1 MTWNTTLPT
10 EPSLAGE
17 FVQEMENLQRF
28 LTSGRRTRI
37 SLVPSSDG
45 QTVCT
50 RNGKPGEV
58 PNVRKKNPDIFGT
71 Q

>member
-1 MTWNTTLPT
+1 
-10 EPSLAGE
+10 
-17 FVQEMENLQRF
+17 MENLERF

-45 QTVCT
+45 PTVCT

-58 PNVRKKNPDIFGT
+58 PIVRRKNPDISGT